1 VPSTTRLI
9 TRLRD
14 LVSRNPVPG
23 LAVALAVRA
32 ALAAV
37 LAWMLVLPF
46 GGLADDYPYYAPL
59 GAVVAVSTTVV
70 RSLRT
75 SLEVFLAL
83 TIGALLATSVH
94 ALGLPSPLA
103 VGLVV
108 GLGTLVS
115 AHPWLGTMGSWA
127 PVSALFVLILGGDHP
142 LDFVLGYL
150 GFTTLGAVVGSAVN
164 LAFPPLLL
172 SDTRHAQDTLRDELV
187 EHLRRLADALKGGE
201 PPPKDRLTAEHEAL
215 RHRSRTIEDSV
226 AQAVEGPPV
235 NWRVRRWRDSA
246 EQLREQ
252 GRALVALSLLV
263 TEMSDML
270 ARQAAHE
277 TAQAPWGNDLTVPTV
292 AVLDAVADVL
302 ASVEGASAGADEVAR
317 ARSAA
322 DELDEAARSLS
333 GLDSDD
339 LFTAGA
345 LVLGVRRTLDTVAP
359 RES

>member
-1 VPSTTRLI
+1 MALTA
-9 TRLRD
+9 RLRD
-14 LVSRNPVPG
+14 LVSRKPVPG

-37 LAWMLVLPF
+37 LAWTLVLPF

-59 GAVVAVSTTVV
+59 GAVVAVASTVV

-83 TIGALLATSVH
+83 AIGALLAVSVH

-142 LDFVLGYL
+142 HDFVLGYL

-172 SDTRHAQDTLRDELV
+172 SDTRHAQDLLRDDLV
-187 EHLRRLADALKGGE
+187 HHLRRLGDALEEGQ
-201 PPPKDRLTAEHEAL
+201 PPPTDRLTAAHDEL
-215 RHRSRTIEDSV
+215 RHRSRMIEDSL

-235 NWRVRRWRDSA
+235 NWRVRRWRGSA

-252 GRALVALSLLV
+252 GRALVALGLLV

-270 ARQAAHE
+270 ARQAARG
-277 TAQAPWGNDLTVPTV
+277 TAQAPWGSTLTVPTA
-292 AVLDAVADVL
+292 AVLRAVADL
-302 ASVEGASAGADEVAR
+302 LSSVQGATAGTEEVGR
-317 ARSAA
+317 ACRAA
-322 DELDEAARSLS
+322 DDLDEAARSLS
-333 GLDSDD
+333 GLDSED

-345 LVLGVRRTLDTVAP
+345 LVLGVRRTLDTVTP
-359 RES
+359 RDD

>member
-1 VPSTTRLI
+1 M
-9 TRLRD
+9 
-14 LVSRNPVPG
+14 SRNPVPG
-23 LAVALAVRA
+23 LAVALAFRA

-37 LAWMLVLPF
+37 LAWTLVLPF

-75 SLEVFLAL
+75 SLEVFVALA
-83 TIGALLATSVH
+83 IGALLAVSVH
-94 ALGLPSPLA
+94 LLGLPSPVA

-108 GLGTLVS
+108 GLGTLAS

-142 LDFVLGYL
+142 RDFVLGYL
-150 GFTTLGAVVGSAVN
+150 GFTTLGAAVGSALN

-172 SDTRHAQDTLRDELV
+172 SDTRHTQDTLRDDLV
-187 EHLRRLADALKGGE
+187 DHLRRMADAVDEGR
-201 PPPKDRLTAEHEAL
+201 PPPADRLTAAHDSL
-215 RHRSRTIEDSV
+215 RHRSRTIEDSI

-235 NWRVRRWRDSA
+235 NWRVHRWRDSA

-270 ARQAAHE
+270 ARQAAGE
-277 TAQAPWGNDLTVPTV
+277 SARAPWASDLTVPT
-292 AVLDAVADVL
+292 ASVLRAVADVL
-302 ASVEGASAGADEVAR
+302 ASVEGATAGAQEVER
-317 ARSAA
+317 ASTAA
-322 DELDEAARSLS
+322 DELDEAARSQP
-333 GLDSDD
+333 GIDSDD
-339 LFTAGA
+339 LYTAGA
-345 LVLGVRRTLDTVAP
+345 LVLGVRRTLDTLAP